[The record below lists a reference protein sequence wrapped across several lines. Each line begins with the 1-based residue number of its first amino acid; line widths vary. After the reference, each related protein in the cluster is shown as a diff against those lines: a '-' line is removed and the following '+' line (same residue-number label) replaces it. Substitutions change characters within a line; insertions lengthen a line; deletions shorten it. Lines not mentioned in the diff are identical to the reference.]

1 MRSKKKP
8 GIQLKIFLPVFMI
21 LIIFPIAVFL
31 LFGVVANGYFKQ
43 MAERNTDRL
52 VIQTRRVIR
61 EAHGDADRNEAKN
74 DTETGKSNNKEQEQE
89 KEEFLIRI
97 EELMLSGNNKTSVLV
112 LGNDLRLSWPKEGE
126 LTEATS

>member
-1 MRSKKKP
+1 MSSKKKP

-31 LFGVVANGYFKQ
+31 MFGVAANGYFKQ

-61 EAHGDADRNEAKN
+61 EAYGDADRNEAKN
-74 DTETGKSNNKEQEQE
+74 DTETGKSKNKEQEQE

-97 EELMLSGNNKTSVLV
+97 EELMRS
-112 LGNDLRLSWPKEGE
+112 
-126 LTEATS
+126 